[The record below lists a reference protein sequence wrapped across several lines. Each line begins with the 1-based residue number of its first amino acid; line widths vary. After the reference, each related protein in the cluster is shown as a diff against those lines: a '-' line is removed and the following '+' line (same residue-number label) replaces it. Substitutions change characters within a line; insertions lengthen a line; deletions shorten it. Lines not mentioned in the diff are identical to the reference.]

1 MEGSPSA
8 CRLPD
13 RVTRAQITAAT
24 WREWTSPPMRDAS
37 THPRHRVAL
46 HTPLVPLMKKPA
58 RADLPMLAGLQVPD
72 DGWLEAGALG

>member
-1 MEGSPSA
+1 
-8 CRLPD
+8 
-13 RVTRAQITAAT
+13 
-24 WREWTSPPMRDAS
+24 MRDAS